1 MTGNFPAWSK
11 TTSANSTADNSINW
25 SEGQSPSTVNDS
37 ARAMMAA
44 TASYRD
50 DVSGS
55 LITTGTA
62 IAYILATNQGFSSTP
77 NTGQLVAF
85 VPNLTNGIAP
95 TLTCD
100 SGGTFP
106 IQSSVGV
113 AVAAASL
120 VAGTPYTATF
130 SGSAWLL
137 RDFYGNPFAL
147 PLGGMMPY
155 LGATAPNSNFALPF
169 GQAISRTTYATL
181 FAMISTTFGVGDGT
195 TTFNIPDLRG
205 ATIAGLGNM
214 GGVDAGRITVAGG
227 NFDGTVLGATGG
239 AQNYILTTPQ
249 IPAHT
254 HAIADHN
261 HGLLA
266 ATQSAPAGAGVTV
279 PTGFSSTNAANF
291 GTTNNATLAPANTG
305 GGGAHTSMQY
315 TMVLPMI
322 LRVI

>member
-50 DVSGS
+50 DASGS
-55 LITTGTA
+55 LTTDGIATA
-62 IAYILATNQGFSSTP
+62 FTLTTNQGFSATP
-77 NTGQLVAF
+77 NTGQLVSF
-85 VPNLTNGIAP
+85 VPNVTNGIAP

-100 SGGTFP
+100 GGTVFP

-113 AVAAASL
+113 AVGAATL

-130 SGSAWLL
+130 SGTAWLL
-137 RDFYGNPFAL
+137 RDFYGNPYAI

-205 ATIAGLGNM
+205 RLIGGLGNM

-239 AQNYILTTPQ
+239 AQNHTLTTPE
-249 IPAHT
+249 IPSHT
-254 HAIADHN
+254 HPLTDPGHT
-261 HGLLA
+261 HPL
-266 ATQSAPAGAGVTV
+266 TV
-279 PTGFSSTNAANF
+279 GTNNLTSGTLTSSTNSV
-291 GTTNNATLAPANTG
+291 GTIASGSATTGIAIANTG
-305 GGGAHTSMQY
+305 GGTAHTILPP